1 MPAPSRCRHRGA
13 RIDRERLVPRPATEV
28 RMLEVRQLLAE
39 KGHRI
44 FAIGPDEPVLAAVRL
59 MADHYIGA
67 LLVMRGD
74 ELVGIVS
81 ERDYARKIILQNR
94 ASAET
99 PVRDIMSSPV
109 VTVRPNDTTDTC
121 MRICTERRVR
131 HLPVV
136 EGGKVVGVLSIGDLV
151 KAVISEQSQEIEH
164 LQRYIAG

>member
-1 MPAPSRCRHRGA
+1 
-13 RIDRERLVPRPATEV
+13 
-28 RMLEVRQLLAE
+28 MLEVRQLLAD

-94 ASAET
+94 ASADT
-99 PVRDIMSSPV
+99 PVRDIMSAPV
-109 VTVRPNDTTDTC
+109 VTVRPSDTTDTC

-151 KAVISEQSQEIEH
+151 KAVISEQSQQIEH

>member
-1 MPAPSRCRHRGA
+1 
-13 RIDRERLVPRPATEV
+13 
-28 RMLEVRQLLAE
+28 MLEVRQLLAE

-44 FAIGPDEPVLAAVRL
+44 FAIGPDEPVLEAVRL

-109 VTVRPNDTTDTC
+109 VTVRPTDTTDTC

>member
-1 MPAPSRCRHRGA
+1 
-13 RIDRERLVPRPATEV
+13 
-28 RMLEVRQLLAE
+28 MLEVRQLLAE

-44 FAIGPDEPVLAAVRL
+44 FAVGPDDPVLTAVRL

-94 ASAET
+94 ASADT

-151 KAVISEQSQEIEH
+151 KSVINEQSQQIEH

>member
-1 MPAPSRCRHRGA
+1 M
-13 RIDRERLVPRPATEV
+13 PRPATEV
-28 RMLEVRQLLAE
+28 RMLEVRQLLAN

-99 PVRDIMSSPV
+99 PVRDIMSAPV
-109 VTVRPNDTTDTC
+109 VTVRPNDTTDTS
-121 MRICTERRVR
+121 MRICTQRPVR
-131 HLPVV
+131 HQPVV

-151 KAVISEQSQEIEH
+151 KAVISEQSQQIEH

>member
-1 MPAPSRCRHRGA
+1 M
-13 RIDRERLVPRPATEV
+13 PRPATEV
-28 RMLEVRQLLAE
+28 RMLEVRQLLAN

-94 ASAET
+94 APAEP
-99 PVRDIMSSPV
+99 PVRHIMSAPV

-151 KAVISEQSQEIEH
+151 KAVISEQSQQIEH

>member
-1 MPAPSRCRHRGA
+1 M
-13 RIDRERLVPRPATEV
+13 PRPATEV
-28 RMLEVRQLLAE
+28 RMLEVRQLLAD

-74 ELVGIVS
+74 ELIGIVS

-94 ASAET
+94 ASSET

-109 VTVRPNDTTDTC
+109 VTVGPNDTTDTC

>member
-1 MPAPSRCRHRGA
+1 
-13 RIDRERLVPRPATEV
+13 
-28 RMLEVRQLLAE
+28 MLEVRQLLAD

-151 KAVISEQSQEIEH
+151 KAVISEQSQQIEH

>member
-1 MPAPSRCRHRGA
+1 MLQVRH
-13 RIDRERLVPRPATEV
+13 
-28 RMLEVRQLLAE
+28 LLAD

-44 FAIGPDEPVLAAVRL
+44 FAVGPDDPVLTAVRL

-94 ASAET
+94 SSAET

-109 VTVRPNDTTDTC
+109 ITVRPDDTTEAC

-136 EGGKVVGVLSIGDLV
+136 EGTKIVGVVSIGDLV
-151 KAVISEQSQEIEH
+151 KSVISEQSQEIEQ

>member
-1 MPAPSRCRHRGA
+1 
-13 RIDRERLVPRPATEV
+13 
-28 RMLEVRQLLAE
+28 MLEVRQLLAN

-109 VTVRPNDTTDTC
+109 VTVRPSDTTDTC

-151 KAVISEQSQEIEH
+151 KSVISEQSQQIEH

>member
-1 MPAPSRCRHRGA
+1 M
-13 RIDRERLVPRPATEV
+13 PRPATEV
-28 RMLEVRQLLAE
+28 RMLEVRQLLAN

-99 PVRDIMSSPV
+99 PVRDIMSAPV

-151 KAVISEQSQEIEH
+151 KSVISEQSQQIEH

>member
-1 MPAPSRCRHRGA
+1 
-13 RIDRERLVPRPATEV
+13 
-28 RMLEVRQLLAE
+28 MLEVKHLLAD
-39 KGHRI
+39 KGHRV
-44 FAIGPDEPVLAAVRL
+44 FAIGPDEPVLVAVRM

-67 LLVMRGD
+67 LLVMRDD

-94 ASAET
+94 SSAET

-131 HLPVV
+131 HLPGRRRQGRGRVV
-136 EGGKVVGVLSIGDLV
+136 DRGSGQGGDQCAVAGD
-151 KAVISEQSQEIEH
+151 
-164 LQRYIAG
+164 